1 MSGHPVPIVV
11 QNKETREFELDEEA
25 LRGVLLRPEVG
36 DKPVC
41 VVAVAGAFRT
51 GKSFLLNFLVKYCV
65 NEGSPNWLGDPSQ
78 PLDGFVWS
86 SGMEGQT
93 AGIYIWS
100 KPFTIYAKSS
110 GKKVAVILMDTQ
122 GTFDTQT
129 SLRDSTYIFALTLL
143 TSSVT
148 VYNLMNNIREDDL
161 TNLQT
166 FSTYGASAQ
175 KEIKESRAFQ
185 NLLFLVRDWSFP
197 RQHPCG
203 HEGGQV
209 VLEKVLGQL
218 GEKAEKPMQASTHQ
232 RLMRQ
237 GLRQSFEKLECYL
250 MPHIGLGAAEDSN
263 FDGRPNQLSPQFVEH
278 IKLLVP
284 RLLAPERLVVKRS
297 AARRGQPATGEELVD
312 FIKTYMAVFREGK
325 LVEPTSLA
333 EMTARVCS
341 NGARNIALEVY
352 KNAMNSIVNPDEK
365 SYETTLLSKQHLA
378 YKRDAVAAYLRE
390 NQYAASS
397 ELFPVVH
404 EVKEQLEKVS
414 ECMREVTPYATE
426 FLLQSKNC
434 HFKTYIILPI
444 NPDYFTIP
452 I

>member
-78 PLDGFVWS
+78 PLEGFVWS
-86 SGMEGQT
+86 TGMEGQT
-93 AGIYIWS
+93 AGIFIWS
-100 KPFTIYAKSS
+100 EPFTIYAKPS
-110 GKKVAVILMDTQ
+110 GKEVAVILMDTQ

-161 TNLQT
+161 MNLQT

-185 NLLFLVRDWSFP
+185 NLLFLVRDWNFP
-197 RQHPCG
+197 QQHPCG

-218 GEKAEKPMQASTHQ
+218 GEKAEKPMHESARQ
-232 RLMRQ
+232 RLRQ

-250 MPHIGLGAAEDSN
+250 MPHIGSGPAEDSN
-263 FDGRPNQLSPQFVEH
+263 FDGRPNQLSPKFVEH
-278 IKLLVP
+278 IRLLVP

-297 AARRGQPATGEELVD
+297 AARRGQPATGDRRAGGLHQD
-312 FIKTYMAVFREGK
+312 LHGDLQGGKTGG
-325 LVEPTSLA
+325 T
-333 EMTARVCS
+333 
-341 NGARNIALEVY
+341 
-352 KNAMNSIVNPDEK
+352 
-365 SYETTLLSKQHLA
+365 H
-378 YKRDAVAAYLRE
+378 
-390 NQYAASS
+390 
-397 ELFPVVH
+397 
-404 EVKEQLEKVS
+404 
-414 ECMREVTPYATE
+414 
-426 FLLQSKNC
+426 QSG
-434 HFKTYIILPI
+434 
-444 NPDYFTIP
+444 
-452 I
+452 